1 MDSVKSGQ
9 SKLLYVAPERF
20 ENLYFA
26 EKIKQLNPKFVFV
39 DEAHCISVWGHD
51 FRVEYRNLKVL
62 KKIFPGTPIIALTAF
77 AGAGFGNG
85 LTYALSLW
93 GMASKKIQ
101 ARNWLFYFFFWWN
114 VNSLGNFIDYVPSR
128 TFGTHVS
135 PWWIMII
142 LGYLVLWAVWYFYTK
157 TLVRAYDVLSLKKA
171 SARAVLLIFV
181 TLILFALY
189 GMIGFDGYGP
199 LSHFISQLSLWIML
213 PILVF
218 CWPTRLW
225 VKTALKTKFI

>member
-1 MDSVKSGQ
+1 MASLAGFKEHFWQITYGGTGIWNI
-9 SKLLYVAPERF
+9 LF
-20 ENLYFA
+20 FA
-26 EKIKQLNPKFVFV
+26 HV
-39 DEAHCISVWGHD
+39 DENVNYAAMHAAHKDW
-51 FRVEYRNLKVL
+51 L
-62 KKIFPGTPIIALTAF
+62 IALTAF

-128 TFGTHVS
+128 TFGTHGDMANLAMGAHVS